1 MKSMKSLE
9 QKEKAKRGIINLL
22 MLTYNFPF
30 EVAEDIV
37 DETQSKITNAYL
49 TESVKECN
57 NILLD
62 YLGLSSDYLWI
73 FL

>member
-1 MKSMKSLE
+1 MKSLE

-22 MLTYNFPF
+22 MLTYNFSF

-37 DETQSKITNAYL
+37 NETQSVITNTYITKTMA
-49 TESVKECN
+49 ECAN
-57 NILLD
+57 VLLD
-62 YLGLSSDYLWI
+62 YLGLAVDYLWI

>member
-37 DETQSKITNAYL
+37 NETQSVITNTYI
-49 TESVKECN
+49 TETIVECGN
-57 NILLD
+57 VLLE
-62 YLGLSSDYLWI
+62 YLGLSCDYLWI

>member
-1 MKSMKSLE
+1 MKSLE

-37 DETQSKITNAYL
+37 DETQSVITNTYL
-49 TESVKECN
+49 TETIVECGN
-57 NILLD
+57 VLLD
-62 YLGLSSDYLWI
+62 YLGLSHDYLWI